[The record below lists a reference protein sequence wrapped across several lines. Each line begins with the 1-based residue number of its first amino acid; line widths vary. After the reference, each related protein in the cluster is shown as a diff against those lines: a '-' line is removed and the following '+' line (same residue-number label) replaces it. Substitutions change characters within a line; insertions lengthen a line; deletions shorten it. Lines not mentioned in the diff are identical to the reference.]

1 MFKLKDAFFTLE
13 ILYLFYQIVEI
24 FFHLFE
30 IWPGL
35 GDEAVLVKNEE
46 FGAGLGRS
54 GAVSEI

>member
-1 MFKLKDAFFTLE
+1 
-13 ILYLFYQIVEI
+13 LFYQIVEI
-24 FFHLFE
+24 FFHLLE
-30 IWPGL
+30 VWPGL